1 MAGAIAIAAALSRIK
16 TVLCPHCGAKKL
28 VDHKMKSDVR
38 VCPRCKKRFSLADAM
53 KKAAPKKR

>member
-28 VDHKMKSDVR
+28 VDPKVKSDVR
-38 VCPRCKKRFSLADAM
+38 VCPRCKKRFSFSEALKTSAA
-53 KKAAPKKR
+53 KKK